1 MLNHA
6 TNQIQVSYKL
16 NAVSSAYLMVIGQS
30 GSNNTSNNYVLNTI
44 NNQITIDITNYN
56 NGFYTVALVCD
67 GDILDA
73 KTIIKQ

>member
-16 NAVSSAYLMVIGQS
+16 NGVSSAYLMVIGQS

>member
-1 MLNHA
+1 
-6 TNQIQVSYKL
+6 
-16 NAVSSAYLMVIGQS
+16 MVIGQS